1 MTMAQEATAT
11 AENIPTED
19 MSEDEAPARAQAVPG
34 ITPFDID
41 WIIMLAFAM
50 LADLVTAVIVVL
62 GIIDLF
68 TISTG
73 INIAID
79 VNVFVIIGGWAWW
92 RTSEMGKSKR
102 QQQEA
107 TVKKMEGQVQKLQKI
122 GQKEG
127 VQAAEQGLKAAQKVM
142 ASLMRKAFVK
152 SLARFGAILLGTL
165 IPLVGLI
172 PFWTISVFSML
183 WEKGE

>member
-1 MTMAQEATAT
+1 MPEQAATV
-11 AENIPTED
+11 ED
-19 MSEDEAPARAQAVPG
+19 TPEEAPARQEAVPG
-34 ITPFDID
+34 ISPFDID
-41 WIIMLAFAM
+41 WLMMLAFAM
-50 LADLVTAVIVVL
+50 LADLITAGITL
-62 GIIDLF
+62 FGIIDLW

-73 INIAID
+73 VAIAVD
-79 VNVFVIIGGWAWW
+79 GFFFVIIGGWAWW

-107 TVKKMEGQVQKLQKI
+107 TIKRMEDQIQKLQKI

-127 VQAAEQGLKAAQKVM
+127 AQAAEQGLKVAQK
-142 ASLMRKAFVK
+142 ALAGLARKAFVK
-152 SLARFGAILLGTL
+152 ALARFGAVLLGKI
-165 IPLVGLI
+165 IPIIGII